1 VARHYL
7 DHASTCP
14 LRPEAAGAISE
25 WLDQGVFADAGR
37 PYREGR
43 IVAEAIEDAREAVA
57 ALVKVSPRQL
67 VFTSGGTES
76 ANWANWAARQANPT
90 APIAFSPV
98 EHSAVRRSAERYGP
112 VAPIGVDHLGR
123 VDLDAIDELLA
134 RGNSRPALVNC
145 QLANHQVGT
154 VQPVAEVAGR
164 CRRAQVP
171 LHIDACMAIG
181 QMTVD
186 LGELDADYVSFSAHK
201 LGGPSGVGALVVG
214 RDTRIPPL
222 LVGGAEERARRAGM
236 EAVLAIVGFGAVARA
251 LAAPGALEEAA
262 RRSRALTETIAE
274 VALAVPGVVTYG
286 DPVGR
291 VPHLVCFGV
300 PGVTAEGVVMGLDAA
315 GLAVHSGSACASEA
329 FKPSPALAAMGVD
342 ADRSLRCSVG
352 WSTGDDDV
360 TTFAAA
366 FPAVVGKLRA
376 LAV

>member
-1 VARHYL
+1 MARHYL

-14 LRPEAAGAISE
+14 LRPEAARAISE

-37 PYREGR
+37 PYWEGHV
-43 IVAEAIEDAREAVA
+43 VAEAIEEAREAVA

-67 VFTSGGTES
+67 VFTSGGTEA
-76 ANWANWAARQANPT
+76 ANWANWAARQANRT

-112 VAPIGVDHLGR
+112 VSSIPVDHVGR
-123 VDLDAIDELLA
+123 VDLAAIEQLLA
-134 RGNSRPALVNC
+134 RGKTRPALVNC

-154 VQPVAEVAGR
+154 VQPVKEVAGR

-171 LHIDACMAIG
+171 VHVDACIAIG
-181 QMTVD
+181 QMAVD
-186 LGELDADYVSFSAHK
+186 LAELDVDYVSFSAHK
-201 LGGPSGVGALVVG
+201 LGGPTGVGALVVG
-214 RDTRIPPL
+214 RITRIPPF

-236 EAVLAIVGFGAVARA
+236 ESVLGIVGFGAVAKA
-251 LAAPGALEEAA
+251 LAAPGAVEAAA
-262 RRSRALTETIAE
+262 RRSRALTEAIAE
-274 VALAVPGVVTYG
+274 VALGVPGVVTYG

-300 PGVTAEGVVMGLDAA
+300 PGVAAEGVVMGLDAA

-352 WSTGDDDV
+352 WSTDDDDV
-360 TTFAAA
+360 AAFAAA
-366 FPAVVGKLRA
+366 FPAVVERLRS
-376 LAV
+376 LG

>member
-1 VARHYL
+1 
-7 DHASTCP
+7 
-14 LRPEAAGAISE
+14 
-25 WLDQGVFADAGR
+25 
-37 PYREGR
+37 
-43 IVAEAIEDAREAVA
+43 
-57 ALVKVSPRQL
+57 
-67 VFTSGGTES
+67 
-76 ANWANWAARQANPT
+76 
-90 APIAFSPV
+90 
-98 EHSAVRRSAERYGP
+98 
-112 VAPIGVDHLGR
+112 
-123 VDLDAIDELLA
+123 
-134 RGNSRPALVNC
+134 
-145 QLANHQVGT
+145 
-154 VQPVAEVAGR
+154 
-164 CRRAQVP
+164 
-171 LHIDACMAIG
+171 MAIG

>member
-1 VARHYL
+1 MARHYL

>member
-1 VARHYL
+1 MARHYL

-112 VAPIGVDHLGR
+112 VAPISVDHLGR

-251 LAAPGALEEAA
+251 IAAPGALEEAA

>member
-251 LAAPGALEEAA
+251 IAAPGALEEAA

-360 TTFAAA
+360 TAFAAA